1 MVAAAAVFP
10 GRLLASTA
18 ISWLAMGVVQ
28 LAAAADDGIQ
38 ATPAMGWSTWCAPVI
53 LSHVT
58 ASMTVQPPRVAP
70 WCETAALRQPLPGRL
85 ALAVCCFVEPLLCV
99 DLGH

>member
-18 ISWLAMGVVQ
+18 ISWLAIGVVQ

-38 ATPAMGWSTWCAPVI
+38 ATPAMGWSTWCAVI
-53 LSHVT
+53 LSRVT
-58 ASMTVQPPRVAP
+58 A
-70 WCETAALRQPLPGRL
+70 
-85 ALAVCCFVEPLLCV
+85 
-99 DLGH
+99 